1 MNFSFR
7 LDLIRI
13 ILYNNSVFTEGKME
27 YFYNLLFYFMIYSF
41 AGWCGEVIFATIRHG
56 KFVNRGM
63 LKGAYC
69 PIYGFG
75 LIIVI
80 VCLSPLKDTWFSLFI
95 FSALLTSA
103 LELVTGFV
111 LDKLF
116 NRKWWDYSNR
126 RFNLGGYICPL
137 FSVLWGAA
145 CVAIIKF
152 INPLVEMLVGFIY
165 KPVGIVILFLFYS
178 VIITD
183 VILTIPEIAK
193 LKKDIK
199 LIEILEK
206 QITAGSDAIGSN
218 ISEKTAAAVEFSQE
232 RRAEAEKSMSEL
244 RDKMAAAASSIKER
258 TEQEQAKLKE
268 QLSELKARN
277 KRIMNAF
284 PALKGEKL
292 SQRIKKKINKK

>member
-1 MNFSFR
+1 
-7 LDLIRI
+7 
-13 ILYNNSVFTEGKME
+13 ME

-277 KRIMNAF
+277 KRIMNNFAE
-284 PALKGEKL
+284 LKGKKL
-292 SQRIKKKINKK
+292 RQRIKKKIEIK

>member
-1 MNFSFR
+1 
-7 LDLIRI
+7 
-13 ILYNNSVFTEGKME
+13 ME

-56 KFVNRGM
+56 RFVNRGM

-80 VCLSPLKDTWFSLFI
+80 VCLSPLKSSWLSLFV

-145 CVAIIKF
+145 CVVIIKF
-152 INPLVEMLVGFIY
+152 IHPLVEALAGFIY
-165 KPVGIVILFLFYS
+165 KPVGIVILCLFYA

-199 LIEILEK
+199 IIEILEK

-218 ISEKTAAAVEFSQE
+218 ISEKTAAAVEFSHE
-232 RRAEAEKSMSEL
+232 RRTEAEKSMNEL
-244 RDKMAAAASSIKER
+244 KDKMSAAAGSIKER

-268 QLSELKARN
+268 QLSELKERN
-277 KRIMNAF
+277 KRIFNAF
-284 PALKGEKL
+284 PALRGEKL
-292 SQRIKKKINKK
+292 SQKIKKKMKKK